1 MVETPTG
8 AAENQLAE
16 SDFLFE
22 NLQMNKNW

>member
-1 MVETPTG
+1 MVLTPTG

-22 NLQMNKNW
+22 NFQMNKNW